1 VGSGEVRRVD
11 PCRRVVRSVC
21 ARQSRVHT
29 VISVKRTR
37 VQVKHTT
44 CIEISLRFSNP
55 FRPWAEPVPYLPTT
69 TVLRDSELVVYDFSF
84 DLEHASDLYGVPLR
98 LLLCWK
104 RGLLTGR

>member
-1 VGSGEVRRVD
+1 MRRVEGSVC
-11 PCRRVVRSVC
+11 PRVVHAAWCVRTAV
-21 ARQSRVHT
+21 ASRH
-29 VISVKRTR
+29 SDQCKAYAR

-69 TVLRDSELVVYDFSF
+69 VLRDLELVVYDFSF